1 MKISYISRSDTWND
15 QQIMAEAKERKID
28 FAKVSIKDLNSPE
41 IYKSLGDV
49 ILWRSSLLEP
59 RSGRTTLLN
68 ILDKKGKFIINRSII
83 DYPAVIFKQF
93 QQEYVKEST
102 SNIKTIP
109 TFTFLDKNAL
119 KQTVTEDILKFPFI
133 KKPNL
138 GAKGEGIKLIKS
150 IEDLDSLKEEE
161 VVKSVFQNFI
171 KNDGDYRI
179 LVIGGRP
186 LDAIK
191 RTGEEGSFL
200 NNVSMG
206 GKALAVKDGAIKT
219 ELFKIATQIVATFN
233 LGFCGVD
240 VIQDKISGELYFLEL
255 NTVPQWEGFQ
265 KATGINVAQKIL
277 DYCEEVSDRDSSP
290 TNILVKN
297 CYTKYSEKLAN
308 KKLHFFTRMFL
319 WTKDD
324 KYLEQLEGLKEKYY
338 GKGGDDF
345 EKITKRILNEKDVY
359 QKRIY
364 NKKDF
369 RVESADKHP
378 LLGAYSELL
387 FRNLMSKNVFEEDLR
402 PAIEKFVSTEKLL
415 EIKDK
420 LLNNEEDTL
429 ALSTFAINYF
439 YFLEE
444 YFDGKKGTKVNVK
457 KLLKIAQGDNFGD
470 KKKDAK
476 LIMNDIYFSTH
487 IIIGASRFYKYKIT
501 KNKKTYLKLL
511 RVLDVIVEENYIKLS
526 LDTKL
531 ELLICARLLEVES
544 SLEDRIN
551 QEAEL
556 SLSPINNF
564 LVDTLNAKK
573 GKSSK
578 NWLGSEHRNVLY
590 IMLNSAPS

>member
-15 QQIMAEAKERKID
+15 QQIIAEAKEKKINLE
-28 FAKVSIKDLNSPE
+28 KVSIQDLNNKKV
-41 IYKSLGDV
+41 YKSLGEV

-59 RSGRTTLLN
+59 RSGRTTLLSV
-68 ILDKKGKFIINRSII
+68 LDKKGKFIINRSII

-93 QQEYVKEST
+93 QQEYVKET
-102 SNIKTIP
+102 TNNIKTTP
-109 TFTFLDKNAL
+109 TFTFLSKGDL
-119 KQTVTEDILKFPFI
+119 KKTVDEDVLKFPFI

-150 IEDLDSLKEEE
+150 LDDLNALEEE
-161 VVKSVFQNFI
+161 ETTKSVFQNFI

-191 RTGEEGSFL
+191 RTGEKGSFL

-206 GKALAVKDGAIKT
+206 GKALTVDDGAMKT
-219 ELFKIATQIVATFN
+219 ELFKIATQVAAVFN
-233 LGFCGVD
+233 LGFCGID
-240 VIQDKISGELYFLEL
+240 VIQDKDSGELYFLEL

-277 DYCEEVSDRDSSP
+277 DYCEEVATRDKATVS
-290 TNILVKN
+290 NLVKR
-297 CYTKYSEKLAN
+297 CYTEYSDKLAN

-319 WTKDD
+319 WTKDE
-324 KYLEQLEGLKEKYY
+324 KYLEQLEKLKGKYY
-338 GKGGDDF
+338 GED
-345 EKITKRILNEKDVY
+345 EKDLKKIVKKVLDNKELY

-369 RVESADKHP
+369 RVKPADKHP
-378 LLGAYSELL
+378 SLGAYSELL
-387 FRNLMSKNVFEEDLR
+387 FRNLMSKNIFREDLR
-402 PAIEKFVSTEKLL
+402 PTIEKFVSAEELLLIKDELL
-415 EIKDK
+415 ENKKDI
-420 LLNNEEDTL
+420 L

-444 YFDGKKGTKVNVK
+444 YFEGKKGTKVNVK
-457 KLLKIAQGDNFGD
+457 KLLKIAQGDDFGD
-470 KKKDAK
+470 KEKDAK
-476 LIMNDIYFSTH
+476 LIMNDIYFITH
-487 IIIGASRFYKYKIT
+487 IIIGASRFYKNKII

-511 RVLDVIVEENYIKLS
+511 SILDAIVEKNYIKLS
-526 LDTKL
+526 LDTKF
-531 ELLICARLLEVES
+531 ELLICTRLLEVES
-544 SLEDRIN
+544 SLEDRIK

-564 LVDTLNAKK
+564 LIDTLNDKR

-590 IMLNSAPS
+590 IMLNS

>member
-15 QQIMAEAKERKID
+15 QQIIAAAKEKKINLE
-28 FAKVSIKDLNSPE
+28 KVNIQDLNNKKV
-41 IYKSLGDV
+41 YKSLGEV
-49 ILWRSSLLEP
+49 VLWRSSLLEP

-93 QQEYVKEST
+93 QQEYVEETT
-102 SNIKTIP
+102 SNIKTIS
-109 TFTFLDKNAL
+109 TFTFLNKSDL
-119 KQTVTEDILKFPFI
+119 KKAVTENILKFPFI

-150 IEDLDSLKEEE
+150 LDDLSLLEEE
-161 VVKSVFQNFI
+161 EIAKSVFQNFV

-186 LDAIK
+186 LGVIK
-191 RTGEEGSFL
+191 RIGEEGSFL

-206 GKALAVKDGAIKT
+206 GQVVAVEDEKLKIA
-219 ELFKIATQIVATFN
+219 LFKIATQVAATFN
-233 LGFCGVD
+233 LGFCGID
-240 VIQDKISGELYFLEL
+240 VIQDKDSGELYFLEL

-277 DYCEEVSDRDSSP
+277 DYCEEVANRDEK
-290 TNILVKN
+290 TINTLVKK
-297 CYTKYSEKLAN
+297 CYTKYTDKLAN

-319 WTKDD
+319 WTKDE
-324 KYLEQLEGLKEKYY
+324 KYLEQLKELKGKYY
-338 GKGGDDF
+338 GKDKKDL
-345 EKITKRILNEKDVY
+345 EKIIKKVLDNKELY

-369 RVESADKHP
+369 RVKPADKHS

-387 FRNLMSKNVFEEDLR
+387 FRNLMSKNVFGEDLK
-402 PAIEKFVSTEKLL
+402 PTIEKFVSTEELL
-415 EIKDK
+415 AIKDE
-420 LLNNEEDTL
+420 LLNNEKDAL

-444 YFDGKKGTKVNVK
+444 YFDGKKGTKVNIK
-457 KLLKIAQGDNFGD
+457 KLLKIAQGDDFGN
-470 KKKDAK
+470 KEKDAK
-476 LIMNDIYFSTH
+476 LIMNDIYFITH
-487 IIIGASRFYKYKIT
+487 IIIGASRFYKNKIT

-511 RVLDVIVEENYIKLS
+511 SILESIVEENYIKLS
-526 LDTKL
+526 LDTKF
-531 ELLICARLLEVES
+531 ELLICARLLKAES

-564 LVDTLNAKK
+564 LIDTLNDKK
-573 GKSSK
+573 GKSSR

-590 IMLNSAPS
+590 IMLNS